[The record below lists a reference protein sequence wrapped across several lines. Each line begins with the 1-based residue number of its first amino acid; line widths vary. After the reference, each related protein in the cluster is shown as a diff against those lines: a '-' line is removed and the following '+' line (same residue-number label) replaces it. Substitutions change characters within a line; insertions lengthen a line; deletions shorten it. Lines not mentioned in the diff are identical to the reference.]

1 MRPLCVVLIAFSLV
15 ACGSGLWRPDT
26 QSLRVTR
33 SSGFVQGSAGSQFA
47 CVALSRS
54 ELSPSQ
60 LRYLET
66 LQLSR
71 GDGTCVADGWND
83 VTLTFIGP
91 GREEREYSTN
101 SCERPDAG
109 VITREVWDVLGA
121 PGGRPCP

>member
-1 MRPLCVVLIAFSLV
+1 MRLLCVVLITSSLV
-15 ACGSGLWRPDT
+15 ARGSGLWRPDT

-33 SSGFVQGSAGSQFA
+33 SSGFVQGSVGSQFV

-66 LQLSR
+66 LQLEP

-91 GREEREYSTN
+91 GREERAFSTD
-101 SCERPDAG
+101 SCMRPDAG
-109 VITREVWDVLGA
+109 VIPREVWDVLGA